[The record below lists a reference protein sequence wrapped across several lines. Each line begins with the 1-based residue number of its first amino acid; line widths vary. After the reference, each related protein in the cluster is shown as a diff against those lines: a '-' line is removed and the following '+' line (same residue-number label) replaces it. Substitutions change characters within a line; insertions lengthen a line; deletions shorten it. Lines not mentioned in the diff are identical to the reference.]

1 MHAAFAHMS
10 TSPRMLGTE
19 GSLLA
24 TPLLPRDRVAVL
36 LGTGLMGHRHP
47 RKARSETHR
56 IPLLN
61 NSTALGAAAALACEK
76 PP

>member
-47 RKARSETHR
+47 RKAR
-56 IPLLN
+56 
-61 NSTALGAAAALACEK
+61 
-76 PP
+76 